1 MKFLFIVQ
9 GEGRGHLTQAITLEE
24 ILRRNGH
31 EVVEV
36 LVGKSSSR
44 RLPGFFNRNIHA
56 PVKRFVSPNFLP
68 TPANKRVSLMRSVA
82 YNLVKLPVYINSINY
97 IRQRIEASGADRV
110 INFYELLTGLTYFLF
125 RPSVPQICIGHQYLF
140 LHKSFEFPKAD
151 KVSLALLKFFTV
163 LTSLGAKE
171 RLALSFRY
179 MKDDPQ
185 NNIRVIPPLL
195 RKEVTLHEP
204 YSGDYI
210 HGYMVNAGFSENV
223 MKWQKDDPQNNI
235 RVIPPLLRKE
245 VTLHE
250 PYSGDYIHGYM
261 VNAGFSENVMKWH
274 RQHPRIPLRFFWD
287 KWEEEPVKRVDNT
300 LSFYQLDDVEFLRQ
314 MAGCKAYASTA
325 GFESVCEA
333 MYLGKP
339 IEFLRQMAGCKAY
352 ASTAGFESVCEA
364 MYLGKPILM
373 VPAHIEQD
381 CNAYDAK
388 KSGAGIISSDFNL
401 QQLLEFAK
409 DYHPNRDFVYWV
421 RGAEYTL
428 LNLLESD
435 SSNYQQV
442 LFNEM
447 YLVEEFI

>member
-171 RLALSFRY
+171 RLALSFRH

-185 NNIRVIPPLL
+185 NHIRVIPPLL
-195 RKEVTLHEP
+195 R
-204 YSGDYI
+204 
-210 HGYMVNAGFSENV
+210 
-223 MKWQKDDPQNNI
+223 
-235 RVIPPLLRKE
+235 RE

-274 RQHPRIPLRFFWD
+274 RQHPGIPLRFFWD

-314 MAGCKAYASTA
+314 MAGCTAYASTA
-325 GFESVCEA
+325 GFEAVCEA
-333 MYLGKP
+333 RY
-339 IEFLRQMAGCKAY
+339 
-352 ASTAGFESVCEA
+352 
-364 MYLGKPILM
+364 
-373 VPAHIEQD
+373 
-381 CNAYDAK
+381 
-388 KSGAGIISSDFNL
+388 
-401 QQLLEFAK
+401 
-409 DYHPNRDFVYWV
+409 
-421 RGAEYTL
+421 
-428 LNLLESD
+428 
-435 SSNYQQV
+435 
-442 LFNEM
+442 
-447 YLVEEFI
+447 